1 MQREKVE
8 IPPEAGTR
16 AGCITQKISIK
27 RQKRKKSTRKR
38 KDMKTRKLF
47 SRIMAAVIAMILVLG
62 MNMTA
67 LADSTLTVNGTKAN
81 GGNVTAY
88 KLFDRTE
95 QTVEGKKAV
104 AYTLNSK
111 YEGFFTQAGK
121 AGEGKTGDALSEAAY
136 NYVAGLAG
144 DANKEALSQFAA
156 DMWKWISANNVAN
169 DGSAPAA
176 DTATTM
182 TLGAGYYLIF
192 PAGAATL
199 KDGHK
204 SPAIL
209 EDVDGTTDVS
219 VNLKSEY
226 PTVEKKIIPTTNT
239 SGGTT
244 VGAIVDGSWDG
255 NHQMGLDDPID
266 GEDNIAPYG
275 AEDEKTASNAA
286 IGDIVTY
293 QLKSKVPDMS
303 GYKTYTFKF
312 EDTLSKGLDLKKLVS
327 VKVGNTTLTASSSGN
342 NTYALSYTPNEDG
355 THTLKVTFNNFFESF
370 KDRVG
375 EEITVVYTAALNK
388 NAAVGTDP
396 NTNKVKVEYSNDPSG
411 TGTGKSE
418 ETEAKVY
425 TFEFGIFKYSLKND
439 TAADEDT
446 NRNPLANAQ
455 FKLYA
460 DEEHSTEIKLV
471 EETGADK
478 VYCQVKDATETVV
491 DYIETDATGK
501 VTIKGLKE
509 GTYYLAETKA
519 PDGFNK
525 LVGDIKVEISNLVYD
540 TADTTKLSSYDV
552 TYTMPGAESGTTVT
566 VPTDANLAEIPV
578 LNKAGSVLPSTG
590 GMGTVVFTIAG
601 AAIIAIMLVSSLV
614 SKKRKR
620 SE

>member
-1 MQREKVE
+1 
-8 IPPEAGTR
+8 
-16 AGCITQKISIK
+16 
-27 RQKRKKSTRKR
+27 
-38 KDMKTRKLF
+38 MKTRKLF
-47 SRIMAAVIAMILVLG
+47 SRIMAAVFAMILVLG

-67 LADSTLTVNGTKAN
+67 LASTLTVTGTKDK

-95 QTVEGKKAV
+95 QIVDGKKAV
-104 AYTLNSK
+104 AYTLISK

-121 AGEGKTGDALSEAAY
+121 VGEGKTGDALSEAAY

-144 DANKEALSQFAA
+144 EANKEALSQFAA
-156 DMWKWISANNVAN
+156 DMWKWISENNVTADN
-169 DGSAPAA
+169 SVAA
-176 DTATTM
+176 TADKTTM
-182 TLGAGYYLIF
+182 DLPAGYYLIF

-199 KDGHK
+199 KDEHK

-209 EDVDGTTDVS
+209 QDVDGKTEVS

-226 PTVEKKIIPTTNT
+226 PTVEKKIIPTTTT
-239 SGGTT
+239 SGGTS

-255 NHQMGLDDPID
+255 SHHMELDDPID
-266 GEDNIAPYG
+266 EEDNIAPYG
-275 AEDEKTASNAA
+275 ATDEKTASNAA

-312 EDTLSKGLDLKKLVS
+312 EDTLSKGLDLKNVVS
-327 VKVGNTTLTASSSGN
+327 VKVGNTTLKASRSGN
-342 NTYALSYTPNEDG
+342 STYALDYKTNDDG
-355 THTLKVTFNNFFESF
+355 THTLTVTFNNFLDSF
-370 KDRVG
+370 KDHVG
-375 EEITVVYTAALNK
+375 EEITVVYTATLNK
-388 NAAVGTDP
+388 NAAVGIDP
-396 NTNKVKVEYSNDPSG
+396 NTNKVKVEYSNDPSN

-418 ETEAKVY
+418 DVEAKVY
-425 TFEFGIFKYSLKND
+425 TFEFGIFKYSLKD
-439 TAADEDT
+439 GADDEAT
-446 NRNPLANAQ
+446 NRNPLADAQ

-460 DEEHSTEIKLV
+460 DAEHTTEIKLV
-471 EETGADK
+471 EVAGADK
-478 VYCQVKDATETVV
+478 VYCQAKDDGAGVEF
-491 DYIETDATGK
+491 IETDATGK

-519 PDGFNK
+519 PAGFNK
-525 LVGDIKVEISNLVYD
+525 LVGDIKVEIGNLVYD
-540 TADTTKLSSYDV
+540 TTDTTKLNRYDV
-552 TYTMPGAESGTTVT
+552 TYTMPGETNGITVT
-566 VPTDANLAEIPV
+566 VPTGANLAEIPV

-601 AAIIAIMLVSSLV
+601 AAIIGLMLVSSLV

>member
-1 MQREKVE
+1 
-8 IPPEAGTR
+8 
-16 AGCITQKISIK
+16 
-27 RQKRKKSTRKR
+27 
-38 KDMKTRKLF
+38 MKTRKLF
-47 SRIMAAVIAMILVLG
+47 SRIMAAVFAMILVLG
-62 MNMTA
+62 MSMTA
-67 LADSTLTVNGTKAN
+67 LADSNVTINNTKAS
-81 GGNVTAY
+81 GNVTAY

-95 QTVEGKKAV
+95 QDLEGGKKAV

-111 YEGFFTQAGK
+111 YEGYFKQAGK
-121 AGEGKTGDALSEAAY
+121 VGEGKTDDALSEAAY
-136 NYVAGLAG
+136 NYVARLDG
-144 DANKEALSQFAA
+144 DANKEALSLFAA
-156 DMWKWISANNVAN
+156 DMWKWISANNVDN
-169 DGSAPAA
+169 DGTAPAT
-176 DTATTM
+176 DTTTKM

-199 KDGHK
+199 KDDHK

-209 EDVDGTTDVS
+209 QDVDGTTEVA
-219 VNLKSEY
+219 VYLKSEY

-239 SGGTT
+239 PGGTS
-244 VGAIVDGSWDG
+244 VDAIVDGSWDG
-255 NHQMGLDDPID
+255 SHHMELDDPID

-275 AEDEKTASNAA
+275 ATDEKPASNAA

-327 VKVGNTTLTASSSGN
+327 VKVGTTTLTASSSGN
-342 NTYALSYTPNEDG
+342 NTYALDYKTNEDG
-355 THTLKVTFNNFFESF
+355 THTLTVTFNNFLASF
-370 KDRVG
+370 KDHVG

-388 NAAVGTDP
+388 NAAVGIDP
-396 NTNKVKVEYSNDPSG
+396 NTNKVKVEYSNDPSN

-418 ETEAKVY
+418 DVEAKVY
-425 TFEFGIFKYSLKND
+425 TFEFGIFKYSLKDD
-439 TAADEDT
+439 TAADEDS

-460 DEEHSTEIKLV
+460 DAEHTTEIKLV
-471 EETGADK
+471 EVAGADK
-478 VYCQVKDATETVV
+478 VYCQAKDDGAGVEF
-491 DYIETDATGK
+491 IETDVTGK

-519 PDGFNK
+519 PAGFNK
-525 LVGDIKVEISNLVYD
+525 LVGDIKVEIGNLVYD
-540 TADTTKLSSYDV
+540 TTDTTKLNSYDV
-552 TYTMPGAESGTTVT
+552 TYTIPGTTSTTVT
-566 VPTDANLAEIPV
+566 VPTEANLAEIPV

-601 AAIIAIMLVSSLV
+601 AAIIGLMLVSSLV

>member
-1 MQREKVE
+1 MQCENVE
-8 IPPEAGTR
+8 IPSEAGTR
-16 AGCITQKISIK
+16 AGCKTQKVNIK
-27 RQKRKKSTRKR
+27 NKEKGTGKRKN
-38 KDMKTRKLF
+38 MKTRKLF
-47 SRIMAAVIAMILVLG
+47 SRIMAAVVAMILVLG
-62 MNMTA
+62 MNITA

-95 QTVEGKKAV
+95 QELEGGKKAV
-104 AYTLNSK
+104 AYTLISK
-111 YEGFFTQAGK
+111 YEGFFTQEGK
-121 AGEGKTGDALSEAAY
+121 VGEGKTDDALSEAAY
-136 NYVAGLAG
+136 NYVAGL
-144 DANKEALSQFAA
+144 DANTLSQFAA
-156 DMWKWISANNVAN
+156 DMWKWISENNVTVDNSVEA
-169 DGSAPAA
+169 GAG
-176 DTATTM
+176 TTTM
-182 TLGAGYYLIF
+182 NLPAGYYLIF

-199 KDGHK
+199 TGAAK

-209 EDVDGTTDVS
+209 QDVDGTTEVS

-239 SGGTT
+239 AGGTS
-244 VGAIVDGSWDG
+244 VDAIVDGSWEG
-255 NHQMGLDDPID
+255 NHQLELDDPID

-275 AEDEKTASNAA
+275 ATDEKPASNAA

-303 GYKTYTFKF
+303 GYQTYTFKF

-327 VKVGNTTLTASSSGN
+327 VKVGTTTLTASSSGN
-342 NTYALSYTPNEDG
+342 NTYALNYKTNEDG
-355 THTLKVTFNNFFESF
+355 THTLTVTFNNFLASF
-370 KDRVG
+370 KDHVG

-388 NAAVGTDP
+388 NAAVGIDP

-418 ETEAKVY
+418 DVEAKVY
-425 TFEFGIFKYSLKND
+425 TLAFGIFKYSLKD
-439 TAADEDT
+439 GTADEAT
-446 NRNPLANAQ
+446 NRKPLANAQ

-460 DEEHSTEIKLV
+460 DEEHNTEIKLV
-471 EETGADK
+471 EETSAEGADK
-478 VYCQVKDATETVV
+478 VYYQAKAGEAGVEF
-491 DYIETDATGK
+491 IETDATGK

-519 PDGFNK
+519 PAGFNK
-525 LVGDIKVEISNLVYD
+525 LVGDIKVEIGNLVYD
-540 TADTTKLSSYDV
+540 TTDTTKLNSYDV
-552 TYTMPGAESGTTVT
+552 TYTMPGEKNGIKVT

>member
-1 MQREKVE
+1 
-8 IPPEAGTR
+8 
-16 AGCITQKISIK
+16 
-27 RQKRKKSTRKR
+27 
-38 KDMKTRKLF
+38 MKTRKLF
-47 SRIMAAVIAMILVLG
+47 SRIMAAVFAMILVLG

-67 LADSTLTVNGTKAN
+67 LASTLTVTGTKDK

-95 QTVEGKKAV
+95 QIVDGKKAV
-104 AYTLNSK
+104 AYTLISK

-121 AGEGKTGDALSEAAY
+121 VGEGKTGDALSEAAY

-144 DANKEALSQFAA
+144 EANKEALSQFAA
-156 DMWKWISANNVAN
+156 DMWKWISENNVTADN
-169 DGSAPAA
+169 SVAA
-176 DTATTM
+176 TADKTTM
-182 TLGAGYYLIF
+182 DLPAGYYLIF

-199 KDGHK
+199 TGEAK

-209 EDVDGTTDVS
+209 QDVDGKTEVS

-226 PTVEKKIIPTTNT
+226 PTVEKKIIPTTTT
-239 SGGTT
+239 SGGTS

-255 NHQMGLDDPID
+255 SHHMELDDPID
-266 GEDNIAPYG
+266 EEDNIAPYG
-275 AEDEKTASNAA
+275 ATDEKTASNAA

-327 VKVGNTTLTASSSGN
+327 VKVGTTTLTASSSGN
-342 NTYALSYTPNEDG
+342 NTYALNYKANGEG
-355 THTLKVTFNNFFESF
+355 THTLTVTFNNFLDSF
-370 KDRVG
+370 KDHVG

-388 NAAVGTDP
+388 NAAVGIDP

-418 ETEAKVY
+418 DVEAKVY
-425 TFEFGIFKYSLKND
+425 TFEFGIFKYSLKD
-439 TAADEDT
+439 GADDEAT
-446 NRNPLANAQ
+446 NRNPLADAQ

-460 DEEHSTEIKLV
+460 DAEHTTEIKLV
-471 EETGADK
+471 EVAGADK
-478 VYCQVKDATETVV
+478 VYCQAKDDGAGVEF
-491 DYIETDATGK
+491 IETDATGK

-519 PDGFNK
+519 PAGFNK
-525 LVGDIKVEISNLVYD
+525 LVGDIKVEIGNLVYD
-540 TADTTKLSSYDV
+540 TTDTTKLNRYDV
-552 TYTMPGAESGTTVT
+552 TYTMPGETNGITVT
-566 VPTDANLAEIPV
+566 VPTNANLAEIPV
-578 LNKAGSVLPSTG
+578 LNKAGSTLPSTG

-601 AAIIAIMLVSSLV
+601 AAIIGLMLVSSLV

>member
-1 MQREKVE
+1 MVQCEKVE
-8 IPPEAGTR
+8 IPSEAGTR
-16 AGCITQKISIK
+16 TGCRTQKVNIK
-27 RQKRKKSTRKR
+27 NKEKGTGKRKN
-38 KDMKTRKLF
+38 MKTRKLF
-47 SRIMAAVIAMILVLG
+47 SRIMAAVVAMILVLG
-62 MNMTA
+62 MNITA

-95 QTVEGKKAV
+95 QELEGGKKAV

-111 YEGFFTQAGK
+111 YEGYFKQAGK
-121 AGEGKTGDALSEAAY
+121 VGEGKTDDALSEAAY
-136 NYVAGLAG
+136 NYVAGLDG
-144 DANKEALSQFAA
+144 DANKEALSLFAA
-156 DMWKWISANNVAN
+156 DMWKWISANNVDN
-169 DGSAPAA
+169 DGTAPAT
-176 DTATTM
+176 DTTTKM

-199 KDGHK
+199 KDDHK

-209 EDVDGTTDVS
+209 QDVDGKTEVA
-219 VNLKSEY
+219 VYLKSEY
-226 PTVEKKIIPTTNT
+226 PTVEKKIIPTTTT
-239 SGGTT
+239 SGGTS

-255 NHQMGLDDPID
+255 SHHMELDDPID

-275 AEDEKTASNAA
+275 ATDEKTASNAA

-327 VKVGNTTLTASSSGN
+327 VKVGTTTLTASSSGN
-342 NTYALSYTPNEDG
+342 NTYALNYKANGDG
-355 THTLKVTFNNFFESF
+355 THTLTVTFNNFLDSF
-370 KDRVG
+370 KDHVG

-388 NAAVGTDP
+388 NAAVGIDP
-396 NTNKVKVEYSNDPSG
+396 NTNKVKVEYSNDPSN

-418 ETEAKVY
+418 DVEAKVY
-425 TFEFGIFKYSLKND
+425 TFEFGIFKYSLKDD
-439 TAADEDT
+439 TAADEDS

-460 DEEHSTEIKLV
+460 DAEHTTEIKLV
-471 EETGADK
+471 EVAGADK
-478 VYCQVKDATETVV
+478 VYCQAKDDGAGVEF
-491 DYIETDATGK
+491 IETDATGK

-519 PDGFNK
+519 PAGFNK
-525 LVGDIKVEISNLVYD
+525 LVGDIKVEIGNLVYD
-540 TADTTKLSSYDV
+540 TTDTTKLNSYDV
-552 TYTMPGAESGTTVT
+552 TYTIPGTTSTTVT
-566 VPTDANLAEIPV
+566 VPTEANLAEIPV

-601 AAIIAIMLVSSLV
+601 AAIIGLMLVSSLV

>member
-1 MQREKVE
+1 
-8 IPPEAGTR
+8 
-16 AGCITQKISIK
+16 
-27 RQKRKKSTRKR
+27 
-38 KDMKTRKLF
+38 MKTRKLF
-47 SRIMAAVIAMILVLG
+47 SRFMAAVFAMILVLG

-67 LADSTLTVNGTKAN
+67 LASTLTVTGTKDK

-95 QTVEGKKAV
+95 QIVDGKKAV
-104 AYTLNSK
+104 AYTLISK
-111 YEGFFTQAGK
+111 YERFFTQAGK
-121 AGEGKTGDALSEAAY
+121 VGEGKTDDALSEAAY

-144 DANKEALSQFAA
+144 EANKEALSQFAA
-156 DMWKWISANNVAN
+156 DMWKWISENNVTADN
-169 DGSAPAA
+169 SVAA
-176 DTATTM
+176 TADKTTM
-182 TLGAGYYLIF
+182 DLPAGYYLIF

-199 KDGHK
+199 TGAAK

-209 EDVDGTTDVS
+209 QDVDGTTEVS
-219 VNLKSEY
+219 VKLKSEY

-239 SGGTT
+239 AGGTS
-244 VGAIVDGSWDG
+244 VDAIVDGSWDG
-255 NHQMGLDDPID
+255 NHQLELDDPID

-275 AEDEKTASNAA
+275 ATDEKPASNAA

-303 GYKTYTFKF
+303 GYQTYTFKF

-327 VKVGNTTLTASSSGN
+327 VKVGTTTLTASSSGN
-342 NTYALSYTPNEDG
+342 NTYALDYKTNEDG
-355 THTLKVTFNNFFESF
+355 THTLTVTFNNFLASF
-370 KDRVG
+370 KDHVG

-388 NAAVGTDP
+388 NAAVGIDP

-418 ETEAKVY
+418 DVEAKVY
-425 TFEFGIFKYSLKND
+425 TLAFGIFKYSLKD
-439 TAADEDT
+439 GTADEAI
-446 NRNPLANAQ
+446 NRKPLANAQ

-460 DEEHSTEIKLV
+460 DEEHNTEIKLV
-471 EETGADK
+471 EETGAEGADK
-478 VYCQVKDATETVV
+478 VYYQAKAGEAGVEF
-491 DYIETDATGK
+491 IETAATGK

-519 PDGFNK
+519 PAGFNK
-525 LVGDIKVEISNLVYD
+525 LVGDIKVEIGNLEYD
-540 TADTTKLSSYDV
+540 TTDTTKLNSYDV
-552 TYTMPGAESGTTVT
+552 TYTMPGEKNGIKVT
-566 VPTDANLAEIPV
+566 VPTEANLAEIPV

-601 AAIIAIMLVSSLV
+601 AAIIGLMLVSSLV

>member
-1 MQREKVE
+1 MQCENVE
-8 IPPEAGTR
+8 IPSEAGTR
-16 AGCITQKISIK
+16 AGCKTQKVNIK
-27 RQKRKKSTRKR
+27 NKEKGTGKRKN
-38 KDMKTRKLF
+38 MKTRKLF
-47 SRIMAAVIAMILVLG
+47 SRIMAAVVAMILVLG
-62 MNMTA
+62 MNITA

-95 QTVEGKKAV
+95 QELEGGKKAV
-104 AYTLNSK
+104 AYTLISK
-111 YEGFFTQAGK
+111 YEGFFTQEGK
-121 AGEGKTGDALSEAAY
+121 VGEGKTDDALSEAAY
-136 NYVAGLAG
+136 NYVAGL
-144 DANKEALSQFAA
+144 DANTLSQFAA
-156 DMWKWISANNVAN
+156 DMWKWISENNVTVDNSVEA
-169 DGSAPAA
+169 GAG
-176 DTATTM
+176 TTTM
-182 TLGAGYYLIF
+182 NLPAGYYLIF

-199 KDGHK
+199 TGAAK

-209 EDVDGTTDVS
+209 QDVDGTTEVS

-239 SGGTT
+239 AGGTS
-244 VGAIVDGSWDG
+244 VDAIVDGSWEG
-255 NHQMGLDDPID
+255 NHQLELDDPID

-275 AEDEKTASNAA
+275 ATDEKPASNAA

-303 GYKTYTFKF
+303 GYQTYTFKF

-327 VKVGNTTLTASSSGN
+327 VKVGTTTLTASSSGN
-342 NTYALSYTPNEDG
+342 NTYALNYKTNEDG
-355 THTLKVTFNNFFESF
+355 THTLTVTFNNFLASF
-370 KDRVG
+370 KDHVG

-388 NAAVGTDP
+388 NAAVGIDP

-418 ETEAKVY
+418 DVEAKVY
-425 TFEFGIFKYSLKND
+425 TLAFGIFKYSLKD
-439 TAADEDT
+439 GTADEAT
-446 NRNPLANAQ
+446 NRKPLANAQ

-460 DEEHSTEIKLV
+460 DEEHNTEIKLV
-471 EETGADK
+471 EETGK
-478 VYCQVKDATETVV
+478 VYRKAKDATETAAE
-491 DYIETDATGK
+491 YIETGETGK

-519 PDGFNK
+519 PAGFNK
-525 LVGDIKVEISNLVYD
+525 LVGDIKVEIGNLVYD
-540 TADTTKLSSYDV
+540 TTDTTKLNSYDV
-552 TYTMPGAESGTTVT
+552 TYTMPGEKNGIKVT

>member
-1 MQREKVE
+1 
-8 IPPEAGTR
+8 
-16 AGCITQKISIK
+16 
-27 RQKRKKSTRKR
+27 
-38 KDMKTRKLF
+38 MKTRKLF
-47 SRIMAAVIAMILVLG
+47 SRIMAAVFAMILVLG

-67 LADSTLTVNGTKAN
+67 LASTLTVTGTKDK

-95 QTVEGKKAV
+95 QIVDGKKAV
-104 AYTLNSK
+104 AYTLISK

-121 AGEGKTGDALSEAAY
+121 VGEGKTGDALSEAAY

-144 DANKEALSQFAA
+144 EANKEALSQFAA
-156 DMWKWISANNVAN
+156 DMWKWISENNVTADN
-169 DGSAPAA
+169 SVAA
-176 DTATTM
+176 TADKTTM
-182 TLGAGYYLIF
+182 DLPAGYYLIF

-199 KDGHK
+199 KDDHK

-209 EDVDGTTDVS
+209 QDVDGKTEVS

-226 PTVEKKIIPTTNT
+226 PTVEKKIIPTTTT
-239 SGGTT
+239 SGGTS

-255 NHQMGLDDPID
+255 SHHMELDDPID
-266 GEDNIAPYG
+266 EEDNIAPYG
-275 AEDEKTASNAA
+275 ATDEKTASNAA

-312 EDTLSKGLDLKKLVS
+312 EDTLSKGLDLKNVVS
-327 VKVGNTTLTASSSGN
+327 VKVGNTTLKASRSGN
-342 NTYALSYTPNEDG
+342 STYALDYKTNDDG
-355 THTLKVTFNNFFESF
+355 THTLTVTFNNFLDSF
-370 KDRVG
+370 KDHVG
-375 EEITVVYTAALNK
+375 EEITVVYTATLNK
-388 NAAVGTDP
+388 NAAVGIDP
-396 NTNKVKVEYSNDPSG
+396 NTNKVKVEYSNDPSN

-418 ETEAKVY
+418 DVEAKVY
-425 TFEFGIFKYSLKND
+425 TFEFGIFKYSLKDDN
-439 TAADEDT
+439 AADEGI

-460 DEEHSTEIKLV
+460 DADHNTEIKLV
-471 EETGADK
+471 EETGAVK
-478 VYCQVKDATETVV
+478 VYRQAKADEAGVEF
-491 DYIETDATGK
+491 IETDATGK

-519 PDGFNK
+519 PAGFNK
-525 LVGDIKVEISNLVYD
+525 LVGDIKVEIGNLVYD
-540 TADTTKLSSYDV
+540 TTDTTKLNSYDV
-552 TYTMPGAESGTTVT
+552 TYTMPGATSSSIKVT
-566 VPTDANLAEIPV
+566 VPTEANRAEIPV
-578 LNKAGSVLPSTG
+578 LNKAGSTLPSTG

-601 AAIIAIMLVSSLV
+601 AAIIGLMLVSSLV

>member
-1 MQREKVE
+1 
-8 IPPEAGTR
+8 
-16 AGCITQKISIK
+16 
-27 RQKRKKSTRKR
+27 
-38 KDMKTRKLF
+38 MKTRKLF
-47 SRIMAAVIAMILVLG
+47 SRIMAAVFAMILVLG

-67 LADSTLTVNGTKAN
+67 LASTLTVTGTKNN

-95 QTVEGKKAV
+95 QDLGGGKKAV

-111 YEGFFTQAGK
+111 YAGYFSEK
-121 AGEGKTGDALSEAAY
+121 VDSCKDKNGDALSEAAY
-136 NYVAGLAG
+136 NYVTGLAG
-144 DANKEALSQFAA
+144 DAKKAELSQFAA

-169 DGSAPAA
+169 DGTAPA
-176 DTATTM
+176 TETTTTM

-199 KDGHK
+199 KDDNK

-209 EDVDGTTDVS
+209 QDVDGTTEVS
-219 VNLKSEY
+219 VYLKSEY

-239 SGGTT
+239 AGGTS
-244 VGAIVDGSWDG
+244 VDAIVDGSWEG
-255 NHQMGLDDPID
+255 NHQMELDDPID

-275 AEDEKTASNAA
+275 ATDEKPASNAA

-303 GYKTYTFKF
+303 GYQTYTFKF

-327 VKVGNTTLTASSSGN
+327 VKVGTTTLTASSSGN
-342 NTYALSYTPNEDG
+342 NTYALDYKTNEDG
-355 THTLKVTFNNFFESF
+355 THTLTVTFNNFLASF
-370 KDRVG
+370 KDHVG

-388 NAAVGTDP
+388 NAAVGIDP

-418 ETEAKVY
+418 DVEAKVY
-425 TFEFGIFKYSLKND
+425 TLAFGIFKYSLKD
-439 TAADEDT
+439 GTADEAI
-446 NRNPLANAQ
+446 NRKPLANAQ

-460 DEEHSTEIKLV
+460 DEEHNTEIKLV
-471 EETGADK
+471 EETGAEGADK
-478 VYCQVKDATETVV
+478 VYYQAKAGEAGVEF
-491 DYIETDATGK
+491 IETAATGK

-519 PDGFNK
+519 PAGFNK
-525 LVGDIKVEISNLVYD
+525 LVGDIKVEIGNLEYD
-540 TADTTKLSSYDV
+540 TTDTTKLNSYDV
-552 TYTMPGAESGTTVT
+552 TYTMPGEKNGIKVT
-566 VPTDANLAEIPV
+566 VPTEANLAEIPV

-601 AAIIAIMLVSSLV
+601 AAIIGLMLVSSLV

>member
-1 MQREKVE
+1 
-8 IPPEAGTR
+8 
-16 AGCITQKISIK
+16 
-27 RQKRKKSTRKR
+27 
-38 KDMKTRKLF
+38 MKTRKLF
-47 SRIMAAVIAMILVLG
+47 SRIMAAVVAMILVLG
-62 MNMTA
+62 MNVTA

-95 QTVEGKKAV
+95 QELEGGKKAV
-104 AYTLNSK
+104 AYTLNSN
-111 YEGFFTQAGK
+111 YAGYFTQEGK
-121 AGEGKTGDALSEAAY
+121 PGFGKTGDALSEAAY

-156 DMWKWISANNVAN
+156 DMWKWISENNVTADN
-169 DGSAPAA
+169 SVAA
-176 DTATTM
+176 TADKTTM
-182 TLGAGYYLIF
+182 DLPAGYYLIF

-199 KDGHK
+199 KDDHK

-209 EDVDGTTDVS
+209 QDVDGTTEVS

-239 SGGTT
+239 SGGTS

-255 NHQMGLDDPID
+255 SHHMELEDPID

-275 AEDEKTASNAA
+275 ATDEKPASNAA

-303 GYKTYTFKF
+303 GYKTYIFKF
-312 EDTLSKGLDLKKLVS
+312 EDTLSKGLDLKELVS

-342 NTYALSYTPNEDG
+342 NTYALNYTTNGDG
-355 THTLKVTFNNFFESF
+355 THTLTVTFNNFLDSF
-370 KDRVG
+370 KDHVG
-375 EEITVVYTAALNK
+375 EEITAVYTATLNK
-388 NAAVGTDP
+388 NAAVGIDP

-418 ETEAKVY
+418 EVEAKVY
-425 TFEFGIFKYSLKND
+425 TFEFGIFKYSLKD
-439 TAADEDT
+439 GTVDEAS

-460 DEEHSTEIKLV
+460 DEAHNKEIKLV
-471 EETGADK
+471 EETGK
-478 VYCQVKDATETVV
+478 VYRQAKDDTETAV
-491 DYIETDATGK
+491 DYIETDATGR

-519 PDGFNK
+519 PAGFNK
-525 LVGDIKVEISNLVYD
+525 LVGDIKVEINNLVYD
-540 TADTTKLSSYDV
+540 TADTTKLIRYDV
-552 TYTMPGAESGTTVT
+552 TYTMPGTTSGTTVKVET
-566 VPTDANLAEIPV
+566 SGSKAEIPV

-601 AAIIAIMLVSSLV
+601 AAIIGLMLVSSLV

>member
-1 MQREKVE
+1 MQCEKVE
-8 IPPEAGTR
+8 IPLEVGTR
-16 AGCITQKISIK
+16 AGCRTQKVSIK
-27 RQKRKKSTRKR
+27 RQNKKSKRKR

-47 SRIMAAVIAMILVLG
+47 SRIMAAVVSMILVLG
-62 MNMTA
+62 MNITA

-95 QTVEGKKAV
+95 QDLGGGKKAV
-104 AYTLNSK
+104 AYTLISK
-111 YEGFFTQAGK
+111 YEGFFTQTGK
-121 AGEGKTGDALSEAAY
+121 PGVGKTDDALSEAAY

-144 DANKEALSQFAA
+144 DANTLSQFAA
-156 DMWKWISANNVAN
+156 DMWKWISENNVTADN
-169 DGSAPAA
+169 SVAA
-176 DTATTM
+176 TADKTTM
-182 TLGAGYYLIF
+182 DLPAGYYLIF

-199 KDGHK
+199 TGAAK

-209 EDVDGTTDVS
+209 QDMDGTTEVS

-239 SGGTT
+239 AGGTS
-244 VGAIVDGSWDG
+244 VDAIVDGSWDG
-255 NHQMGLDDPID
+255 NHQLELDDPID

-275 AEDEKTASNAA
+275 ATDEKPASNAA

-303 GYKTYTFKF
+303 GYQTYTFKF

-327 VKVGNTTLTASSSGN
+327 VKVGTTTLTASSSGN
-342 NTYALSYTPNEDG
+342 NTYALKYTTNGDG
-355 THTLKVTFNNFFESF
+355 THTLTVTFNNFLDSF
-370 KDRVG
+370 KDHVG
-375 EEITVVYTAALNK
+375 EEITAVYTATLNK
-388 NAAVGTDP
+388 NAAVGIDP

-418 ETEAKVY
+418 EVEAKVY
-425 TFEFGIFKYSLKND
+425 TFEFGIFKYSLKD
-439 TAADEDT
+439 DAVADGDT
-446 NRNPLANAQ
+446 NRNPLAKAQ

-460 DEEHSTEIKLV
+460 DEEHNKEIKLV
-471 EETGADK
+471 EETGK
-478 VYCQVKDATETVV
+478 VYRQAKADEVGVEF
-491 DYIETDATGK
+491 IETDATGK

-519 PDGFNK
+519 PAGFNK
-525 LVGDIKVEISNLVYD
+525 LVGDIKVEIGNLVYD
-540 TADTTKLSSYDV
+540 TTDTTKLNSYDV
-552 TYTMPGAESGTTVT
+552 TYTMPGKTSGTTVKVEES
-566 VPTDANLAEIPV
+566 VPKAEIPV
-578 LNKAGSVLPSTG
+578 LNKAGSILPSTG

-601 AAIIAIMLVSSLV
+601 AAIIGLMLVSSLV

>member
-1 MQREKVE
+1 
-8 IPPEAGTR
+8 
-16 AGCITQKISIK
+16 
-27 RQKRKKSTRKR
+27 
-38 KDMKTRKLF
+38 MKTRKLF
-47 SRIMAAVIAMILVLG
+47 SRIMAAVFAMILVLG

-67 LADSTLTVNGTKAN
+67 LASTLTVTGTKNN

-95 QTVEGKKAV
+95 QDLGGGKKAV

-111 YEGFFTQAGK
+111 YAGYFSEK
-121 AGEGKTGDALSEAAY
+121 VDSCKDKNGDALSEAAY
-136 NYVAGLAG
+136 NYVTGLAG
-144 DANKEALSQFAA
+144 DAKKAELSQFAA
-156 DMWKWISANNVAN
+156 DMWKWISENNVVAEK
-169 DGSAPAA
+169 SVAA
-176 DTATTM
+176 VADKTTM
-182 TLGAGYYLIF
+182 DLPAGYYLIF

-199 KDGHK
+199 KDDHK

-209 EDVDGTTDVS
+209 QDVDGKTEVA
-219 VNLKSEY
+219 VYLKSEY

-239 SGGTT
+239 PGGTS
-244 VGAIVDGSWDG
+244 VDAIVDGSWDG
-255 NHQMGLDDPID
+255 NHQLELDDPID
-266 GEDNIAPYG
+266 EEDNIAPYG
-275 AEDEKTASNAA
+275 ATDEKTASNAA

-327 VKVGNTTLTASSSGN
+327 VKVGTTTLTASSSGN
-342 NTYALSYTPNEDG
+342 NTYALNYKANGDG
-355 THTLKVTFNNFFESF
+355 THTLTVTFNNFLDSF
-370 KDRVG
+370 KDHVG

-388 NAAVGTDP
+388 NAAVGIDP

-418 ETEAKVY
+418 DVEAKVY
-425 TFEFGIFKYSLKND
+425 TFEFGIFKYSLKD
-439 TAADEDT
+439 GADDEAT
-446 NRNPLANAQ
+446 NRNPLADAQ

-460 DEEHSTEIKLV
+460 DAEHTTEIKLV
-471 EETGADK
+471 EVAGADK
-478 VYCQVKDATETVV
+478 VYCQAKDDGAGVEF
-491 DYIETDATGK
+491 IETDATGK

-519 PDGFNK
+519 PAGFNK
-525 LVGDIKVEISNLVYD
+525 LVGDIKVEIGNLVYD
-540 TADTTKLSSYDV
+540 TTDTTKLNSYDV
-552 TYTMPGAESGTTVT
+552 TYTMPGATSSSRKVT
-566 VPTDANLAEIPV
+566 VPSEANRAEIPV
-578 LNKAGSVLPSTG
+578 LNKAGSTLPSTG

-601 AAIIAIMLVSSLV
+601 AAIIGLMLVSSLV

>member
-1 MQREKVE
+1 
-8 IPPEAGTR
+8 
-16 AGCITQKISIK
+16 
-27 RQKRKKSTRKR
+27 
-38 KDMKTRKLF
+38 MKTRKLF
-47 SRIMAAVIAMILVLG
+47 SRIMAAVFAMILVLG

-67 LADSTLTVNGTKAN
+67 LASTLTVTGTKDK

-95 QTVEGKKAV
+95 QIVDGKKAV
-104 AYTLNSK
+104 AYTLISK

-121 AGEGKTGDALSEAAY
+121 VGEGKTGDALSEAAY

-144 DANKEALSQFAA
+144 EANKEALSQFAA
-156 DMWKWISANNVAN
+156 DMWKWISENNVTADN
-169 DGSAPAA
+169 SVAA
-176 DTATTM
+176 TADKTTM
-182 TLGAGYYLIF
+182 DLPAGYYLIF

-199 KDGHK
+199 KDNHK

-209 EDVDGTTDVS
+209 QDVDGKTEVS

-239 SGGTT
+239 AGGTS
-244 VGAIVDGSWDG
+244 VDAIVDGSWDG
-255 NHQMGLDDPID
+255 NHQLELDDPID

-275 AEDEKTASNAA
+275 ATDEKPASNAA

-303 GYKTYTFKF
+303 GYKTYIFKF

-327 VKVGNTTLTASSSGN
+327 VKVGTTTLTASSSGN
-342 NTYALSYTPNEDG
+342 NTYALNYKTNEDG
-355 THTLKVTFNNFFESF
+355 THTLTVTFNNFLDSF
-370 KDRVG
+370 KDHVG

-388 NAAVGTDP
+388 NAAVGIDP
-396 NTNKVKVEYSNDPSG
+396 NTNKVKVEYSNDPSN

-418 ETEAKVY
+418 DVEAKVY
-425 TFEFGIFKYSLKND
+425 TFEFGIFKYSLKDD
-439 TAADEDT
+439 TAADEDS

-460 DEEHSTEIKLV
+460 DAEHTTEIKLV
-471 EETGADK
+471 EVAGADK
-478 VYCQVKDATETVV
+478 VYCQAKDDGAGVEF
-491 DYIETDATGK
+491 IETDATGK

-519 PDGFNK
+519 PAGFNK
-525 LVGDIKVEISNLVYD
+525 LVGDIKVEIGNLVYD
-540 TADTTKLSSYDV
+540 TTDTTKLNSYDV
-552 TYTMPGAESGTTVT
+552 TYTIPGTTSTTVT
-566 VPTDANLAEIPV
+566 VPTEANLAEIPV

-601 AAIIAIMLVSSLV
+601 AAIIGLMLVSSLV

>member
-1 MQREKVE
+1 MQCENVE
-8 IPPEAGTR
+8 IPSEAGTR
-16 AGCITQKISIK
+16 AGCKTQKVNIK
-27 RQKRKKSTRKR
+27 NKEKGTGKRKN
-38 KDMKTRKLF
+38 MKTRKLF
-47 SRIMAAVIAMILVLG
+47 SRIMAAVVAMILVLG
-62 MNMTA
+62 MNITA

-95 QTVEGKKAV
+95 QELEGGKKAV
-104 AYTLNSK
+104 AYTLISK
-111 YEGFFTQAGK
+111 YEGLFTQEGK
-121 AGEGKTGDALSEAAY
+121 VGEGKTDDALSEAAY
-136 NYVAGLAG
+136 NYVAGL
-144 DANKEALSQFAA
+144 DANTLSQFAA
-156 DMWKWISANNVAN
+156 DMWKWISENNVTVDNSVEA
-169 DGSAPAA
+169 GAG
-176 DTATTM
+176 TTTM
-182 TLGAGYYLIF
+182 NLPAGYYLIF

-199 KDGHK
+199 TGAAK

-209 EDVDGTTDVS
+209 QDVDGTTEVS

-239 SGGTT
+239 AGGTS
-244 VGAIVDGSWDG
+244 VDAIVDGSWEG
-255 NHQMGLDDPID
+255 NHQLELDDPID

-275 AEDEKTASNAA
+275 ATDEKPASNAA

-303 GYKTYTFKF
+303 GYQTYTFKF

-327 VKVGNTTLTASSSGN
+327 VKVGTTTLTASSSGN
-342 NTYALSYTPNEDG
+342 NTYALNYKTNEDG
-355 THTLKVTFNNFFESF
+355 THTLTVTFNNFLASF
-370 KDRVG
+370 KDHVG

-388 NAAVGTDP
+388 NAAVGIDP

-418 ETEAKVY
+418 DVEAKVY
-425 TFEFGIFKYSLKND
+425 TLAFGIFKYSLKD
-439 TAADEDT
+439 GTADEAT
-446 NRNPLANAQ
+446 NRKPLANAQ

-460 DEEHSTEIKLV
+460 DEEHNTEIKLV
-471 EETGADK
+471 EETSAEGADK
-478 VYCQVKDATETVV
+478 VYYQAKAGEAGVEF
-491 DYIETDATGK
+491 IETDATGK

-519 PDGFNK
+519 PAGFNK
-525 LVGDIKVEISNLVYD
+525 LVGDIKVEIGNLVYD
-540 TADTTKLSSYDV
+540 TTDTTKLNSYDV
-552 TYTMPGAESGTTVT
+552 TYTMPGEKNGIKVT

>member
-1 MQREKVE
+1 
-8 IPPEAGTR
+8 
-16 AGCITQKISIK
+16 
-27 RQKRKKSTRKR
+27 
-38 KDMKTRKLF
+38 MKTRKLF
-47 SRIMAAVIAMILVLG
+47 SRIMAAVFAMILVLG

-67 LADSTLTVNGTKAN
+67 LASTLTVTGTKNN

-95 QTVEGKKAV
+95 QPLEGGKKAV

-111 YEGFFTQAGK
+111 YAGYFSEK
-121 AGEGKTGDALSEAAY
+121 VDSCKDKNGDALSEAAY
-136 NYVAGLAG
+136 NYVTGLAG
-144 DANKEALSQFAA
+144 DAKKAELSQFAA

-169 DGSAPAA
+169 DGTAPA
-176 DTATTM
+176 TETTTTM

-199 KDGHK
+199 KDDNK

-209 EDVDGTTDVS
+209 QDVDGTTEVS
-219 VNLKSEY
+219 VYLKSEY

-239 SGGTT
+239 PGGTT
-244 VGAIVDGSWDG
+244 VGAIIDGSWDG
-255 NHQMGLDDPID
+255 SHHMELDDPID

-275 AEDEKTASNAA
+275 AADEKPASNAA

-327 VKVGNTTLTASSSGN
+327 VKVGTTTLTAGSSGN
-342 NTYALSYTPNEDG
+342 NTYALNYKTNGDG
-355 THTLKVTFNNFFESF
+355 THTLTVTFNNFLASF
-370 KDRVG
+370 KDHVG

-388 NAAVGTDP
+388 NAAVGIDP

-425 TFEFGIFKYSLKND
+425 TFEFGIFKYRLMDD
-439 TAADEDT
+439 TANDEDA

-460 DEEHSTEIKLV
+460 DAEHNTEIKL
-471 EETGADK
+471 EKETDADT
-478 VYCQVKDATETVV
+478 VYCQVKDATGAVV
-491 DYIETDATGK
+491 EYIETDETGK

-519 PDGFNK
+519 PAGFNK
-525 LVGDIKVEISNLVYD
+525 LVGDIKVEIGNPVYD
-540 TADTTKLSSYDV
+540 PADTTKLTRYDV
-552 TYTMPGAESGTTVT
+552 TYTMPGATSGTTVKVET
-566 VPTDANLAEIPV
+566 SGSKAEIPV

-601 AAIIAIMLVSSLV
+601 AAIIGLMLVSSLV

>member
-1 MQREKVE
+1 
-8 IPPEAGTR
+8 
-16 AGCITQKISIK
+16 
-27 RQKRKKSTRKR
+27 
-38 KDMKTRKLF
+38 MKTRKLF
-47 SRIMAAVIAMILVLG
+47 SRIMAAVFAMILVLG

-67 LADSTLTVNGTKAN
+67 LASTLTVTGTKDK

-95 QTVEGKKAV
+95 QIVDGKKAV
-104 AYTLNSK
+104 AYTLISK

-121 AGEGKTGDALSEAAY
+121 VGEGKNGDALSEAAY
-136 NYVAGLAG
+136 NYVARLAG
-144 DANKEALSQFAA
+144 EANKEALSQFAA
-156 DMWKWISANNVAN
+156 DMWKWISENNVTA
-169 DGSAPAA
+169 DKSVAAAA
-176 DTATTM
+176 DKTTM
-182 TLGAGYYLIF
+182 DLPAGYYLIF

-199 KDGHK
+199 KDDHK

-209 EDVDGTTDVS
+209 QDVDGTTEVS

-239 SGGTT
+239 SGGTS

-255 NHQMGLDDPID
+255 SHHMELDDPID

-275 AEDEKTASNAA
+275 ATDEKPASNAA

-303 GYKTYTFKF
+303 GYKTYIFKF
-312 EDTLSKGLDLKKLVS
+312 EDTLSKGLDLKELVS

-342 NTYALSYTPNEDG
+342 NTYALMYTTNGDG
-355 THTLKVTFNNFFESF
+355 THTLTVTFNNFLDSF
-370 KDRVG
+370 KDHVG
-375 EEITVVYTAALNK
+375 EEITAVYTATLNK
-388 NAAVGTDP
+388 NAAVGIDP

-418 ETEAKVY
+418 EVEAKVY
-425 TFEFGIFKYSLKND
+425 TFEFGIFKYSLKDNTAND
-439 TAADEDT
+439 EAA
-446 NRNPLANAQ
+446 NRNSLASAQ

-460 DEEHSTEIKLV
+460 DEAHNTEIKLV
-471 EETGADK
+471 EETGK
-478 VYCQVKDATETVV
+478 VYHQAKDATETAV

-519 PDGFNK
+519 PAGFNK
-525 LVGDIKVEISNLVYD
+525 LVGDIKVEIGNLVYD
-540 TADTTKLSSYDV
+540 DTDTTKLNSYDV
-552 TYTMPGAESGTTVT
+552 TYTMPGATSSSIKVT
-566 VPTDANLAEIPV
+566 VPTNANLAEIPV
-578 LNKAGSVLPSTG
+578 LNKAGSTLPSTG

-601 AAIIAIMLVSSLV
+601 AAIIGLMLVSSLV

>member
-1 MQREKVE
+1 
-8 IPPEAGTR
+8 
-16 AGCITQKISIK
+16 
-27 RQKRKKSTRKR
+27 
-38 KDMKTRKLF
+38 MKTRKLF
-47 SRIMAAVIAMILVLG
+47 SRIMAAVFAMILVLG

-67 LADSTLTVNGTKAN
+67 LASTLTVTGTKDK

-95 QTVEGKKAV
+95 QIVDGKKAV
-104 AYTLNSK
+104 AYTLISK

-121 AGEGKTGDALSEAAY
+121 VGEGKTGDALSEASY

-144 DANKEALSQFAA
+144 EANKEALSQFAA
-156 DMWKWISANNVAN
+156 DMWKWISENNVTADN
-169 DGSAPAA
+169 SVAA
-176 DTATTM
+176 TADKTTM
-182 TLGAGYYLIF
+182 DLPAGYYLIF

-199 KDGHK
+199 TGAAK

-209 EDVDGTTDVS
+209 QDVDGTTEVS

-239 SGGTT
+239 AGGTS
-244 VGAIVDGSWDG
+244 VDAIVDGSWEG
-255 NHQMGLDDPID
+255 NHQMELDDPID

-275 AEDEKTASNAA
+275 ATDEKPASNAA

-303 GYKTYTFKF
+303 GYQTYTFKF

-327 VKVGNTTLTASSSGN
+327 VKVGTTTLTASSSGN
-342 NTYALSYTPNEDG
+342 NTYALDYKTNEDG
-355 THTLKVTFNNFFESF
+355 THTLTVTFNNFLASF
-370 KDRVG
+370 KDHVG

-388 NAAVGTDP
+388 NAAVGIDP

-418 ETEAKVY
+418 DVEAKVY
-425 TFEFGIFKYSLKND
+425 TLAFGIFKYSLKD
-439 TAADEDT
+439 GTADEAI
-446 NRNPLANAQ
+446 NRKPLANAQ

-460 DEEHSTEIKLV
+460 DEEHNTEIKLV
-471 EETGADK
+471 EETGAEGADK
-478 VYCQVKDATETVV
+478 VYYQAKAGEAGVEF
-491 DYIETDATGK
+491 IETAATGK

-519 PDGFNK
+519 PAGFNK
-525 LVGDIKVEISNLVYD
+525 LVGDIKVEIGNLEYD
-540 TADTTKLSSYDV
+540 TTDTTKLNSYDV
-552 TYTMPGAESGTTVT
+552 TYTMPGEKNGIKVT
-566 VPTDANLAEIPV
+566 VPTEANLAEIPV

-601 AAIIAIMLVSSLV
+601 AAIIGLMLVSSLV